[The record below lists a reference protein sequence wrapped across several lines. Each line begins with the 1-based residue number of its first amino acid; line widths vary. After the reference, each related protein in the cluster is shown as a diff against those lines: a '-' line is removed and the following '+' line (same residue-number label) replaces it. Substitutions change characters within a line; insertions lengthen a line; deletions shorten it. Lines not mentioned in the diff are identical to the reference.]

1 MSPRK
6 LSQILAAGNALG
18 DLAAATRHM
27 EQLQRIYLEAVPAP
41 LGAASRVGWA
51 RAGVLSVLADNGAI
65 ATMLR
70 HTTPRILACFAGHG
84 FQFNSMRIRVQVGAT
99 GVRAPAT
106 DKKPLSKDAVHAI
119 EQALQQLPASELRS
133 ALARLVRRRGE
144 RTRED

>member
-1 MSPRK
+1 MR
-6 LSQILAAGNALG
+6 LARVTLIWAL
-18 DLAAATRHM
+18 LAAA
-27 EQLQRIYLEAVPAP
+27 IFVPIAAA
-41 LGAASRVGWA
+41 AASPLLEWRDPVY
-51 RAGVLSVLADNGAI
+51 
-65 ATMLR
+65 
-70 HTTPRILACFAGHG
+70 ILACFAGHG